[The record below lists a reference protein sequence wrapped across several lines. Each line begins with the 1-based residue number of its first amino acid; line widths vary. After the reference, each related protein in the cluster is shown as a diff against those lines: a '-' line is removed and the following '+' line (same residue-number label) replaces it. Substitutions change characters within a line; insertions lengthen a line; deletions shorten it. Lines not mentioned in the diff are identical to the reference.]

1 MRPDHFFRMIEA
13 YHYNEEKSW
22 LPIRRLSSIVAN
34 MMRSEDDK
42 VVKESDIIWL
52 SMFDK
57 PEPPKITSAPI
68 ILTPEQIREKQIRAG
83 ITPNP

>member
-1 MRPDHFFRMIEA
+1 MRPDHFFRMAEA
-13 YHYNEEKSW
+13 YHYNEEKSII
-22 LPIRRLSSIVAN
+22 PIRRLSAIVAN
-34 MMRSEDDK
+34 LLRGEDDK
-42 VVKESDIIWL
+42 IIKETDIHWL

-83 ITPNP
+83 IIKE